1 MAAHIDLRISELL
14 AARLCHELAGPIT
27 ALTNA
32 ADILCEPGS
41 EFDRESLGLLD
52 ESAQRASNRLQF
64 YRFAYGFSG
73 GSWSGIP
80 ASELATRYFLR
91 SRLACN
97 FAASVS
103 GLPLPLQKL
112 GCNLLICGAEI
123 LTRGGRLTLDIAG
136 TGLRLE
142 AEGDGASLTNE
153 QSEAL
158 TLATPIAD
166 LGPRTVHAFFTG
178 LLAGAEG
185 WRLATEMP
193 APGRVY
199 LTTVPSK
206 P

>member
-1 MAAHIDLRISELL
+1 MATNIDLRISELL

-32 ADILCEPGS
+32 ADLLSEPGS
-41 EFDRESLGLLD
+41 ELDQETLALLD

-80 ASELATRYFLR
+80 ASELANRYFLG
-91 SRLACN
+91 SQLACN
-97 FAASVS
+97 FADPVS
-103 GLPLPLQKL
+103 GLPLPQQRL

-123 LTRGGRLTLDIAG
+123 ITHGGRLTLDIAG
-136 TGLRLE
+136 SGLRLE
-142 AEGDGASLTNE
+142 AEGDGASLTYE

-158 TLATPIAD
+158 TLATPIEG

-178 LLAGAEG
+178 LLARAEG
-185 WRLATEMP
+185 WRLAAEMP
-193 APGRVY
+193 APGRVH
-199 LTTVPSK
+199 LTTVPSE